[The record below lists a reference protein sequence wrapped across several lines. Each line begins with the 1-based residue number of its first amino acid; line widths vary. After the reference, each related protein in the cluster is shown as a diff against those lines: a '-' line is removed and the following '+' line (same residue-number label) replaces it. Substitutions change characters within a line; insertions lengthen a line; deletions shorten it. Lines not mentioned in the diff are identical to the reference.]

1 MITKIAHTAMKVTDM
16 ERAVA
21 FYCGGWGSERLLSC
35 PTPRGIPG
43 LCI

>member
-21 FYCGGWGSERLLSC
+21 FYCGEVGVPKGF
-35 PTPRGIPG
+35 
-43 LCI
+43 